1 MKAATMPPPLPL
13 QEVLEGCV
21 IRHLNTQCLI
31 FALDFDRLTPAQ
43 YGHFEAILKAKS
55 LPHLTTLALSLL
67 VIPAREAGA
76 AINAA
81 AEKIAEESVA
91 LYLAT
96 TIAG

>member
-1 MKAATMPPPLPL
+1 MKAAMPPPLPL

-31 FALDFDRLTPAQ
+31 FALDFDRLTREQCA
-43 YGHFEAILKAKS
+43 HFETILKSKS
-55 LPHLTTLALSLL
+55 MPHLTALAFSLL
-67 VIPAREAGA
+67 TIPASEAGK

-96 TIAG
+96 IIAG